1 MLVIQS
7 SPTRLLVPNQKVEN
21 SKALWVSH
29 LQAPSHQK
37 SCLNWSTLGPRTY
50 GKRVFRPSGLKTLNS
65 STQAEFLVLIARPHR
80 ITSGSAT
87 IRQRP
92 TSHNPVSGQL
102 PSCNLARIL
111 VPPIKNVLQ
120 RQSRIHSE
128 PGRLYRNVFRHGEAR
143 CRAALDQTERC
154 LLRSVPARA

>member
-7 SPTRLLVPNQKVEN
+7 STPRLLVPNQKVEN
-21 SKALWVSH
+21 SKALWVWH

-65 STQAEFLVLIARPHR
+65 STQADFPLSIRPN
-80 ITSGSAT
+80 SS
-87 IRQRP
+87 
-92 TSHNPVSGQL
+92 NPVSGQL